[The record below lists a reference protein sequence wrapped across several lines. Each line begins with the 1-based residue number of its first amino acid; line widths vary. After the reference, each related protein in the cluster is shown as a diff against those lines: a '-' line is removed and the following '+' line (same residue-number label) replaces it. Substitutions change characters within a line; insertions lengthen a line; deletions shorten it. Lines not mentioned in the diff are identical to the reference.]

1 MDFDSDP
8 LIKTTDKTDSLEMV
22 RYMVKMRVI
31 KTILSKFISRYISGS
46 YVGCRKG

>member
-22 RYMVKMRVI
+22 RYMVKMRQSLKLFYPNLFHV
-31 KTILSKFISRYISGS
+31 T
-46 YVGCRKG
+46 